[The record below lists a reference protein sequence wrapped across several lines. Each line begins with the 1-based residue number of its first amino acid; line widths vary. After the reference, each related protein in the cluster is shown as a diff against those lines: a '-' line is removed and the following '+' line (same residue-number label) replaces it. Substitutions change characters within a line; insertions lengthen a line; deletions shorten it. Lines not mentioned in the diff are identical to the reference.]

1 MFVCQIVWKK
11 MQIPFKKLPWRV
23 QQYLCQSFGSER
35 CFGAGKGYLIPYSG
49 SNLSQFSQQ
58 SQDYL
63 ILVGSSQLFVGKHD
77 RVENDHLQKKIK
89 PETKRKKKS
98 SHISRHGH
106 IGSKD
111 CDGRI
116 ELTAVVEKGRVLHFG
131 KRFVWVWVVWGSLH
145 P

>member
-1 MFVCQIVWKK
+1 

-77 RVENDHLQKKIK
+77 RVENDHLQKKKIT
-89 PETKRKKKS
+89 PETKREKKEFTPLPARP
-98 SHISRHGH
+98 HWIQG
-106 IGSKD
+106 
-111 CDGRI
+111 
-116 ELTAVVEKGRVLHFG
+116 L
-131 KRFVWVWVVWGSLH
+131 
-145 P
+145 

>member
-1 MFVCQIVWKK
+1 M
-11 MQIPFKKLPWRV
+11 
-23 QQYLCQSFGSER
+23 
-35 CFGAGKGYLIPYSG
+35 
-49 SNLSQFSQQ
+49 
-58 SQDYL
+58 
-63 ILVGSSQLFVGKHD
+63 GKHD
-77 RVENDHLQKKIK
+77 RVENDHLQKKKIT
-89 PETKRKKKS
+89 PETKREKKS
-98 SHISRHGH
+98 SHLSRHGH